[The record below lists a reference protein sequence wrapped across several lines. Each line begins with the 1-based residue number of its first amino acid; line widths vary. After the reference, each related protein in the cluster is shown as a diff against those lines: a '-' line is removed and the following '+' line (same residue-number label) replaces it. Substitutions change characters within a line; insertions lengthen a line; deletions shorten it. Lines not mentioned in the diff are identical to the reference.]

1 MMPPEAGPAAVPRPV
16 YRLYH
21 KVGSVLFACFCFG
34 IGLFLVLFPW
44 TGFWESNFFSALVP
58 EWHGY
63 WGNSYVRGAV
73 SGLGVVNL
81 YISLVEI
88 ARLRRFSG
96 R

>member
-1 MMPPEAGPAAVPRPV
+1 
-16 YRLYH
+16 LY
-21 KVGSVLFACFCFG
+21 
-34 IGLFLVLFPW
+34 PW
-44 TGFWESNFFSALVP
+44 TGFWESNYFSALVP

-63 WGNSYVRGAV
+63 WENPYVRGAV